1 MPNHLGLGNLAALA
15 SQDMNVLQ
23 TAFQQQVS
31 FQQQLQNYMELL
43 HSSANSLNQQK
54 NTNAN
59 NVQVAAQ
66 IFQVSHL
73 QHNNTIRIQCILLH
87 SRKYEFIFTNTF
99 VSRRLNRT
107 KVLLHWTK
115 DFFNAQKCQIK
126 ISENEFDIFISQHA
140 FDFFPCES
148 KCISEHDSYFH

>member
-73 QHNNTIRIQCILLH
+73 LHNNTILIHLQ
-87 SRKYEFIFTNTF
+87 KYEFILTNTF
-99 VSRRLNRT
+99 VSRRLKRT
-107 KVLLHWTK
+107 KVLLH
-115 DFFNAQKCQIK
+115 
-126 ISENEFDIFISQHA
+126 
-140 FDFFPCES
+140 
-148 KCISEHDSYFH
+148 